1 MSSSRQRMF
10 VWSIAW
16 SIALV
21 SILLLSA
28 VSVSGSSNAAA
39 TSRSNEPGAR
49 ATVGALQTQIAD
61 DEGTIAAS
69 EVNVRRRVCRGG

>member
-10 VWSIAW
+10 VW

-28 VSVSGSSNAAA
+28 VSVSGSWNAAA
-39 TSRSNEPGAR
+39 PPRSTEPGTH